1 MPWNYCTSCL
11 SKEVSHTNNRG
22 KLTKKGPLTII
33 NECKTDKGIIVCEVP
48 GWHIIFKREIAE
60 IERGLRSWCRED
72 AFMLWLIGREGDIML
87 PNVQRTHEHRDDKIA
102 DFYLS
107 RSTETSQWSGQ
118 RQVCSHW
125 QLPWPHSSETHKNTH
140 KQFYNILSLNHNPFK
155 SIKQAYIAA
164 KQLFKKAYSPHQTQW
179 VPRPYQHHLE
189 QSQRCSLLDWMQ
201 WELQGQ
207 YVIKVNVQ

>member
-1 MPWNYCTSCL
+1 M
-11 SKEVSHTNNRG
+11 
-22 KLTKKGPLTII
+22 I
-33 NECKTDKGIIVCEVP
+33 N
-48 GWHIIFKREIAE
+48 
-60 IERGLRSWCRED
+60 
-72 AFMLWLIGREGDIML
+72 GRDGDIML

-102 DFYLS
+102 DCYLS

-118 RQVCSHW
+118 CQVCSHW

-140 KQFYNILSLNHNPFK
+140 TILQHAVTKSHHYNGPFR
-155 SIKQAYIAA
+155 SIKQEYIAA
-164 KQLFKKAYSPHQTQW
+164 KEFFKKAESYSPHQTQW